1 VKIGIQRDTIR
12 VMDIEQT
19 ANKNVLSYLL
29 REDSFMY
36 QKRLDAPIF
45 TPWNSVTD
53 PYRKCG
59 CHPEAVQR
67 LWDEI
72 GPALPDDCRALIYL
86 APALVHPRSGIIL
99 GLGMG
104 TEYVL
109 RLAGG
114 IIDSAISK
122 GVKRSMKDS
131 TGTTTNL
138 EEIFGDDWV
147 FGAWLKE
154 ELTWCQ
160 QTYEVHTSR
169 V

>member
-1 VKIGIQRDTIR
+1 
-12 VMDIEQT
+12 MDIEQT

-29 REDSFMY
+29 REDSYMY
-36 QKRLDAPIF
+36 QARLDAPIF
-45 TPWNSVTD
+45 APWNSVTD
-53 PYRKCG
+53 PYLKCG

-72 GPALPDDCRALIYL
+72 GPALPDDCRCLICL
-86 APALVHPRSGIIL
+86 TPALVHPQSCVIL

-104 TEYVL
+104 TEYAL

-122 GVKRSMKDS
+122 GARRTMKCS

-138 EEIFGDDWV
+138 EEIFGNDWV
-147 FGAWLKE
+147 FGAWLKD
-154 ELTWCQ
+154 ELTWCKP
-160 QTYEVHTSR
+160 TYEEFTPAA
-169 V
+169 